1 MMGDSDLIPKR
12 KRRRGKRGGKN
23 RHKGPRAAVA
33 APKDPVQAV
42 SSLRSRLSLLASAK
56 ALNA

>member
-1 MMGDSDLIPKR
+1 MTDSEIPLKR

-23 RHKGPRAAVA
+23 RHKGPRVA
-33 APKDPVQAV
+33 SIAPKDPVQAV

-56 ALNA
+56 VLHA